1 MAQPVRVG
9 TGGNYGDRKAQ
20 MEQQMG
26 AEVAGEAIPAATF
39 PSTNLIGGINAQQ
52 LPPVTSLPEPTQYP
66 NQPVTDGGN
75 AGPGAGASEL
85 PVQNSTNPQ
94 DNVALIARA
103 IYAQYPTS
111 QNRRIIEVLNRTNR

>member
-1 MAQPVRVG
+1 MAQPVMVG
-9 TGGNYGDRKAQ
+9 PGGDYGDRKAQ

-39 PSTNLIGGINAQQ
+39 PSTNLVGAPTADQ
-52 LPPVTSLPEPTQYP
+52 LPPVTRINEPTRYP

-75 AGPGAGASEL
+75 AGPGAGPSDL
-85 PVQNSTNPQ
+85 PVQDSMNPQ
-94 DNVALIARA
+94 DNVALLARA
-103 IYAQYPTS
+103 IYMQYPTP